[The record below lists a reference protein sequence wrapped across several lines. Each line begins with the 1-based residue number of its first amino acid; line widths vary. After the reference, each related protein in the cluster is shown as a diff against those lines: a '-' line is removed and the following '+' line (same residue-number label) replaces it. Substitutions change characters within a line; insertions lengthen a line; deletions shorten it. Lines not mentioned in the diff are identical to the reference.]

1 VSEQKAV
8 AETNTTNPFQSI
20 TEQKFNGRTLDEAL
34 EEVTRELTVRTR
46 CFPRWVQE
54 GRIGQAESKDRLER
68 LSAAQK
74 FLQILVDSR
83 AWSC

>member
-1 VSEQKAV
+1 VSNVTEAAATQP
-8 AETNTTNPFQSI
+8 TNPFQPI

-68 LSAAQK
+68 LAAAQK